1 MPKHIQPLSMP
12 IKVLNITPN
21 GSIGGRERQLFLLSK
36 EFKRYGEVVFDTLFL
51 RPEGPFY
58 EKTVQQHIKVH
69 ILQFHRLDPRRV
81 LRLWQIFRQYD
92 ILNFWGV
99 NNLCFTVALLTGKP
113 AVFCLQGTRAI
124 LGKSIRSLMGHFF
137 NKYFSRLGK
146 SATDDAPSKIAANET
161 TPRNDAI
168 SGSFPNALKWSGA
181 KRLINRGILR
191 AFLLRCSKVIV
202 PSRYLLEFCQNYF
215 GLATQKIAIIH
226 NAFDPDEIVLNKSRS
241 VVRAELG
248 LREECFV
255 VGTAARFDPR
265 KRLDRL
271 VKTMSLLPSEID
283 VKAVIF
289 GDGEPAMAQSL
300 VRQMEELGVRSRIL
314 LPGFRP
320 DIFSYLN
327 AIDFFVLPSDSEGLP
342 LAILESLYLKLPT
355 AVFADGGGVHEV
367 VKNGKTGFV
376 VKGEKD
382 LASLIQKHYSD
393 RLASQTIVAGGYRHV
408 LNHFTVTKIALK
420 YRRAFKALIDTQH
433 PSSVHGK
440 LGQVAPE
447 PVVEPHE
454 VHAQFGPASP
464 RHHLNDFQ

>member
-1 MPKHIQPLSMP
+1 MSKRIRPLP

-36 EFKRYGEVVFDTLFL
+36 EFQRYGDVIFDTLFL
-51 RPEGPFY
+51 QPEGPFY
-58 EKTVQQHIKVH
+58 EKTVQQQIKAH
-69 ILQFHRLDPRRV
+69 ILRFHRLDPRRV
-81 LRLWQIFRQYD
+81 LKLWQIFRQYD

-99 NNLCFTVALLTGKP
+99 NNLCFAVALLTGKP

-124 LGKSIRSLMGHFF
+124 LGKSIRSLVGHFF
-137 NKYFSRLGK
+137 NKYFGRLGK
-146 SATDDAPSKIAANET
+146 SATDDASSKIAANET
-161 TPRNDAI
+161 APRIDAI
-168 SGSFPNALKWSGA
+168 SGSFPIALRLSGA
-181 KRLINRGILR
+181 QRLIKREILR
-191 AFLLRCSKVIV
+191 AFLHHCRKVIV

-226 NAFDPDEIVLNKSRS
+226 NAFDADEIILNKSRS
-241 VVRAELG
+241 EVRAELG
-248 LREECFV
+248 LSEECFV

-271 VKTMSLLPSEID
+271 VKTMSLLPAEID

-314 LPGFRP
+314 LPGFRT

-382 LASLIQKHYSD
+382 LASLILKHYSD
-393 RLASQTIVAGGYRHV
+393 RLASQTIVARGFRHV
-408 LNHFTVTKIALK
+408 LDHFTVAKTALE
-420 YRRAFKALIDTQH
+420 YRRTFTALIEAQH
-433 PSSVHGK
+433 PSLVHGK
-440 LGQVAPE
+440 VARVASA
-447 PVVEPHE
+447 PV
-454 VHAQFGPASP
+454 A
-464 RHHLNDFQ
+464 